1 MNLVIV
7 RNRAEYQAAIKTVP
21 APDTKTPD
29 EFDLVRR
36 WSAAVGL
43 DGQDAKK
50 FTAVKGEGD
59 IISDYLNV
67 EIRGYLSTFKNTT
80 ESDRDGDVVE
90 EGAFAETIAEFNKN
104 PVMLRDHLN
113 MVSHLAGTFTKVKED
128 KRGLYVEGRLSNAP
142 DTRDVR
148 FKVAEGMLRSLS
160 MGGIFYYKEDRRTI
174 FKVKLW
180 EGSLVPIP
188 ANQDALFQARSLN
201 EVEKKFIKRGG
212 LFPDYHSFLV
222 AHESQNRMGLAA

>member
-1 MNLVIV
+1 MNLLIV
-7 RNRAEYQAAIKTVP
+7 RDRAAYEAAIKTVP
-21 APDTKTPD
+21 TPETKTPD
-29 EFDLVRR
+29 EFANVRR
-36 WSAAVGL
+36 WSAAIPF

-50 FTAVKGEGD
+50 FTPVKGEGD
-59 IISDYLNV
+59 VITDYRDV
-67 EIRGYLSTFKNTT
+67 EIRGYLSTFKGTT

-90 EGAFAETIAEFNKN
+90 DGAFAETIAEFNKN

-113 MVSHLAGTFTKVKED
+113 MVSHLAGQFTKVKED

-142 DTRDVR
+142 DTRDAR
-148 FKVAEGMLRSLS
+148 FKVAEGILKSLS

-188 ANQDALFQARSLN
+188 ANQDALFQVRALN
-201 EVEKKFIKRGG
+201 DTEKKFIKSAG

-222 AHESQNRMGLAA
+222 AHESRNRAELAA